1 MASRDDIAITSQA
14 RLRPIVDVACDLE
27 LPPDALELYGNHKA
41 KVRLDAAADRPQDGK
56 LILVT
61 AISPTPAGE
70 GKTTVSTG
78 LAQGLKQIG
87 KRGALCLREPS
98 LGPCM
103 GVKGGGCGGGRSQ
116 ILPMEDINL
125 HFTGDIHAVS
135 TAHNLLAAMIDN
147 HIYFGNALE
156 LDPKRVLWKRVLD
169 MNDRALRHVMIGL
182 GDKHGASRETGFD
195 ITAASEVMA
204 ILCLSHHLQEL
215 QEKLR
220 RIVVGFNLSG
230 EPVYCRDLK
239 ADGAMTVLLKDA
251 IKPNLVQ
258 TLEGTPAFVHGG
270 PFGNIAHGTSSIAA
284 TKMALRLA
292 DYVVIE
298 AGFGSDLGAEK
309 FFNIKCGYANLTPHA
324 VVLVATVRALK
335 MHGGVGLKELSAPNP
350 RAVEAGLPNLHKHA
364 ENIRKLGREPVVAIN
379 RFTADTEDEIK
390 VILDDCRSRNIHAV
404 PANVHGEGGKG
415 AAQLAEVVTAVADK
429 AEGWHRPL
437 YDWNAPIELKIGTI
451 AREIYGAR
459 QVRYQV
465 EAQQDIHLL
474 GQNGFA
480 KLPVCM
486 CKTQSSLS
494 DDPAKVGR
502 PTDFVITVREVALAA
517 GAGFIVP
524 ITGPIMRM
532 PGLPRVPA
540 AERYE
545 LATDGTIKN
554 LF

>member
-1 MASRDDIAITSQA
+1 M
-14 RLRPIVDVACDLE
+14 RPITEVAADLDLAADE
-27 LPPDALELYGNHKA
+27 LELYGRYKA
-41 KVRLDAAADRPQDGK
+41 KVRLEAAADRAQDGR

-70 GKTTVSTG
+70 GKTTVSVG

-87 KRGALCLREPS
+87 KYGCLCLREPS

-116 ILPMEDINL
+116 VVPMDEINL

-135 TAHNLLAAMIDN
+135 TAHNLLAALIDN
-147 HIYFGNALE
+147 HLYFGNALQF
-156 LDPKRVLWKRVLD
+156 DTRRVLWKRVMD
-169 MNDRALRHVMIGL
+169 MNDRALRHIMVGV

-204 ILCLSHHLQEL
+204 ILCLSHNLQEL
-215 QEKLR
+215 QEKLK
-220 RIVVGFNLSG
+220 RIVVGFNLQG
-230 EPVYCRDLK
+230 GPICCHDLK

-258 TLEGTPAFVHGG
+258 TLEGTPAFIHGG
-270 PFGNIAHGTSSIAA
+270 PFGNIAHGTNSIVA

-335 MHGGVGLKELSAPNP
+335 MHGGVPVKELGAPSAK
-350 RAVEAGLPNLHKHA
+350 AVEAGLPNLHKHI

-379 RFTADTEDEIK
+379 SFASDTEDEIK
-390 VILDDCRSRNIHAV
+390 IILDDCRSRSVKAVRASVHAD
-404 PANVHGEGGKG
+404 GGKG
-415 AAQLAEVVTAVADK
+415 AAELAEVVAGVADE
-429 AEGWHRPL
+429 AQGWHRPL

-459 QVRYQV
+459 QVCYQV
-465 EAQQDIHLL
+465 EAQQDIYLL

-502 PTDFVITVREVALAA
+502 PKDFVITVREVALAA

-532 PGLPRVPA
+532 PGLPKVPA

-545 LATDGTIKN
+545 LSANGDILN